1 MVIAHPLAL
10 ALLLLVPLP
19 WLLLRR
25 KGYVGHSNVKLLGAM
40 GGQMHIVPV
49 ALLTLG
55 LVALI
60 VALSG
65 PQRVR
70 QISTTTMKARDII
83 VAVDISGSMGGG
95 FTGELPRRT
104 QLPAEVEK
112 DLPERPPK
120 KNADGTKPPQRR
132 IDAAQAAVLNFVR
145 DRYAAKAGDRVGVV
159 TFDSSPYY
167 AWPLTHD
174 LKMIYR
180 KIQFADVGLG
190 GGTNFGE
197 RKPGPI
203 DLAAEHLDE
212 LGQSVTKVLILV
224 TDGED
229 NLSGSA
235 MERLTEIIK
244 TRGIR
249 LYVIGV
255 GETLARK
262 DVDILRLAA
271 SVGGQGFRVET
282 PADLDNCFRS
292 IDAMERSS
300 VQVETTQKRDELF
313 FYFAGAALLLLVFG
327 IVGEALV
334 LNQ

>member
-25 KGYVGHSNVKLLGAM
+25 KGYVGHSNVRLLGASGSRVHM
-40 GGQMHIVPV
+40 VPV
-49 ALLTLG
+49 SLLTIG
-55 LVALI
+55 LIALI
-60 VALSG
+60 VAIAG
-65 PQRVR
+65 PQRV
-70 QISTTTMKARDII
+70 QQVSTSTIRARDII

-95 FTGELPRRT
+95 FSGELPKRT
-104 QLPAEVEK
+104 QLPTDVEK
-112 DLPERPPK
+112 ELPERPPK
-120 KNADGTKPPQRR
+120 KNPDGSTPAQRR

-145 DRYAAKAGDRVGVV
+145 DRYAAKAGDRVGVI
-159 TFDSSPYY
+159 TFDFSPYY

-180 KIQFADVGLG
+180 KVQFADVGLG

-203 DLAAEHLDE
+203 DLAAEHLDD

-229 NLSGSA
+229 RLSDSA
-235 MERLTEIIK
+235 MERLVDLIK
-244 TRGIR
+244 TKGIR

-255 GETLARK
+255 GDTLAQK

-271 SVGGQGFRVET
+271 AVGGQGFRVET

-292 IDAMERSS
+292 IDAMERSA
-300 VQVETTQKRDELF
+300 VQIETSQKRDELF
-313 FYFAGAALLLLVFG
+313 YYFAGAALLLLLLG
-327 IVGEALV
+327 TVGEALV